1 MPCPNCKDGV
11 YAILGENKFKVS
23 IGVEPEITED
33 ILDKKQAIQDIVDK
47 NVKCEICLCFSCF
60 KVFLNTN
67 CDTKKF
73 EKEIKELARQY
84 EEEKELT

>member
-11 YAILGENKFKVS
+11 YAVLGENKFKVTVDNS
-23 IGVEPEITED
+23 DIKED

-67 CDTKKF
+67 CDIKKF
-73 EKEIKELARQY
+73 EKEVKELARQY